1 MTETRTATLSQF
13 LKGFNMKCVITMKY
27 TQIDEY
33 NVRVGE
39 KGLLYPDGEPFDSIE
54 LDPEYVVYRADDE
67 NKSFP
72 LATFETCEQAIN
84 FIKEKGE

>member
-1 MTETRTATLSQF
+1 MDYI
-13 LKGFNMKCVITMKY
+13 ITMRY

-39 KGLLYPDGEPFDSIE
+39 KGLLYPDGEPFDSVE
-54 LDPEYVVYRADDE
+54 LDPVFVIYRADDE

-72 LATFETCEQAIN
+72 VATFETSEQAIN
-84 FIKEKGE
+84 FIKEKGEN